1 MSPVSPVSPVSNDT
15 PGRGYLRRFT
25 VGVALAALASIALG
39 QSVPAAQG
47 GGQRKIWDGAY
58 TTEQAAR
65 GKAGYEGVCA
75 RCHGV
80 PLTGGGADEGPPL
93 KGSGFLSHWHND
105 TLAGLYTK
113 IRDTMPRT
121 TPGTISDEVKI
132 EILAYLLQQNG
143 FPAGTAE
150 LARDLPT
157 LDSVRIVQRGV
168 WDGIF
173 TTGQADRG
181 QTAAAQGRCTGCHG
195 TELGGTDRAPALK
208 GPAFLANWEDGSVN
222 RLFAKIR
229 DTMPPSNTDQ
239 LAAATKLDVV
249 AFILRENG
257 FPAGSVELPSGGDAL
272 DTIQIVKKAVDAGA
286 PNFALVEVVGCLSGD
301 ASSGWTLTNA
311 AEPVV
316 TRDEVASATALRS
329 AESKAL
335 GNQTLHL
342 VSVNSLKMD
351 ALKGHKIEARGLL
364 YREPA
369 YSDLNVT
376 SLQPVASACGN

>member
-1 MSPVSPVSPVSNDT
+1 MSDLMR
-15 PGRGYLRRFT
+15 GRKIQSLAT
-25 VGVALAALASIALG
+25 LSAVALAMGTLVA
-39 QSVPAAQG
+39 QQNVPPSQPG
-47 GGQRKIWDGAY
+47 GSKKVWDGVF
-58 TTEQAAR
+58 TSEQAAR

-93 KGSGFLSHWHND
+93 KGSGFLSHWNND
-105 TLAGLYTK
+105 TLASLYTK

-150 LARDLPT
+150 LTRDLPT
-157 LDSVRIVQRGV
+157 LDNVRIVQKGV

-173 TTGQADRG
+173 TAAQADRG
-181 QTAAAQGRCTGCHG
+181 QAAAAQGRCTGCHG

-257 FPAGSVELPSGGDAL
+257 FPPGSVELPSDAGAL

-301 ASSGWTLTNA
+301 ATSGWTLTNA

-316 TRDEVASATALRS
+316 TRDEVASAAALRN
-329 AESKAL
+329 AQSKAL
-335 GNQTLHL
+335 GNQSLRL
-342 VSVNSLKMD
+342 VSVSSLKMD
-351 ALKGHKIEARGLL
+351 AMKGHKIDARGLL

-369 YSDLNVT
+369 YADLNVT
-376 SLQPVASACGN
+376 SLQTLAPTCAN

>member
-1 MSPVSPVSPVSNDT
+1 MSPISNDA
-15 PGRGYLRRFT
+15 PGRTFLGRLT
-25 VGVALAALASIALG
+25 VCVALVALAFMAWG
-39 QSVPAAQG
+39 QSRPAAQA

-65 GKAGYEGVCA
+65 GKSGYEGVCA

-93 KGSGFLSHWHND
+93 KGSGFLSHWNND
-105 TLAGLYTK
+105 TLASLYTK

-150 LARDLPT
+150 LTRDLPT
-157 LDSVRIVQRGV
+157 LDNVRIVQKGV

-173 TTGQADRG
+173 TAAQADRG
-181 QTAAAQGRCTGCHG
+181 QAAAAQGRCTGCHG

-239 LAAATKLDVV
+239 LAAPTKLDVV

-257 FPAGSVELPSGGDAL
+257 FPPGSVELPSDAGAL

-301 ASSGWTLTNA
+301 PTSGWTLTNA

-316 TRDEVASATALRS
+316 IRDEVASAAALRN
-329 AESKAL
+329 AQSKAL

-342 VSVNSLKMD
+342 VSVSSLKMD
-351 ALKGHKIEARGLL
+351 AMKGHKIDARGLL
-364 YREPA
+364 YRDQA
-369 YSDLNVT
+369 YVDLNVT
-376 SLQPVASACGN
+376 SLQPVAPSCAN

>member
-1 MSPVSPVSPVSNDT
+1 MSDLMR
-15 PGRGYLRRFT
+15 GRKIQS
-25 VGVALAALASIALG
+25 LATLSAVVLVMGTLAG
-39 QSVPAAQG
+39 QQSVPPSQPG
-47 GGQRKIWDGAY
+47 GLKKVWDGVF
-58 TTEQAAR
+58 TSEQAAR

-105 TLAGLYTK
+105 TLASLYTK

-143 FPAGTAE
+143 FPAGAAE
-150 LARDLPT
+150 LTRDLPT

-173 TTGQADRG
+173 SPAQAERG
-181 QTAAAQGRCTGCHG
+181 RASAAQGRCTGCHG
-195 TELGGTDRAPALK
+195 SELGGTDRAPALK

-249 AFILRENG
+249 AFILLENG
-257 FPAGSVELPSGGDAL
+257 FPPGPVELPSDVDAL
-272 DTIQIVKKAVDAGA
+272 DTIQIVKKALDAGGA
-286 PNFALVEVVGCLSGD
+286 PNFALVQVVGCLSRD

-311 AEPVV
+311 AEPLV
-316 TRDEVASATALRS
+316 TRDDVPSAAALRS

-335 GNQTLHL
+335 GSQTLHL
-342 VSVNSLKMD
+342 VSVGSRKMD
-351 ALKGHKIEARGLL
+351 EMNGRKIEARGLL
-364 YREPA
+364 YREGA
-369 YSDLNVT
+369 YADLNLT
-376 SLQPVASACGN
+376 SLQPVAPTCSK

>member
-1 MSPVSPVSPVSNDT
+1 MSDLM
-15 PGRGYLRRFT
+15 RG
-25 VGVALAALASIALG
+25 
-39 QSVPAAQG
+39 
-47 GGQRKIWDGAY
+47 RKIKSLATLSAVVLVMCTLVAQQNVPPSQPGGPKKVWDGVF
-58 TTEQAAR
+58 TSEQAAR

-80 PLTGGGADEGPPL
+80 PLTGGGADEGPAL
-93 KGSGFLSHWHND
+93 KGSGFLSHWNND
-105 TLAGLYTK
+105 TLASLYTK

-143 FPAGTAE
+143 FPAGSAE
-150 LARDLPT
+150 LTRDLPT

-173 TTGQADRG
+173 TAAQADRG
-181 QTAAAQGRCTGCHG
+181 QAAAAQGRCTGCHG

-208 GPAFLANWEDGSVN
+208 GPAFVANWEDGSVN

-257 FPAGSVELPSGGDAL
+257 FPPGSVELPSDAGAL
-272 DTIQIVKKAVDAGA
+272 DTIQIVRKAVDAGGA
-286 PNFALVEVVGCLSGD
+286 ANFALVQVVGCLSGD
-301 ASSGWTLTNA
+301 ASIGWTLTKA
-311 AEPVV
+311 AEPLV
-316 TRDEVASATALRS
+316 TRDEVASATALRN

-342 VSVNSLKMD
+342 VSVGALKMD
-351 ALKGHKIEARGLL
+351 AMKGHKIEARGLL
-364 YREPA
+364 YRDQA
-369 YSDLNVT
+369 YADLNVT
-376 SLQPVASACGN
+376 SLQPLASSCAN

>member
-1 MSPVSPVSPVSNDT
+1 MSDLMR
-15 PGRGYLRRFT
+15 GRKIQSLAT
-25 VGVALAALASIALG
+25 LSAVALAMGTLVAQQNVTPG
-39 QSVPAAQG
+39 QPG
-47 GGQRKIWDGAY
+47 GSKKVWDGVF
-58 TTEQAAR
+58 TSEQAVR

-80 PLTGGGADEGPPL
+80 PLTGGGADEGPAL

-105 TLAGLYTK
+105 TLASLYTK

-121 TPGTISDEVKI
+121 TPGTISDEVKV

-143 FPAGTAE
+143 FPPGTAE
-150 LARDLPT
+150 LTRDLPT

-173 TTGQADRG
+173 TAAQADRG

-195 TELGGTDRAPALK
+195 TELGGTDRAPGLK

-272 DTIQIVKKAVDAGA
+272 DTIQIVNNAVDACGA
-286 PNFALVEVVGCLSGD
+286 PNFELVQVVGCLSGD
-301 ASSGWTLTNA
+301 ASNGWTLTNA

-316 TRDEVASATALRS
+316 TRDEVASATALRN
-329 AESKAL
+329 AESKGL
-335 GNQTLHL
+335 GNRTLHL
-342 VSVNSLKMD
+342 VSVGSLKMD
-351 ALKGHKIEARGLL
+351 AMKGHKIDARGLL
-364 YREPA
+364 YRESA
-369 YSDLNVT
+369 YADLNVT
-376 SLQPVASACGN
+376 SLQTLAPTCAN

>member
-1 MSPVSPVSPVSNDT
+1 MSKGMS
-15 PGRGYLRRFT
+15 GRLYRRHLTAGGMFALLGLIAAGQT
-25 VGVALAALASIALG
+25 VPS
-39 QSVPAAQG
+39 AQG
-47 GGQRKIWDGAY
+47 SGQRKIWDGTY
-58 TTEQAAR
+58 TREQAVR

-80 PLTGGGADEGPPL
+80 ALTGGGADEGPSL
-93 KGSGFLSHWHND
+93 KGSSFLSHWHND
-105 TLAGLYTK
+105 TLASLYTK

-150 LARDLPT
+150 LTRDLPT
-157 LDSVRIVQRGV
+157 LDGVRIVQRGV

-173 TTGQADRG
+173 TAAQADRG
-181 QTAAAQGRCTGCHG
+181 QAAAAQGRCTGCHG

-249 AFILRENG
+249 AFLLRENG
-257 FPAGSVELPSGGDAL
+257 FPAGSGELPSETDAL
-272 DTIQIVKKAVDAGA
+272 DTIQIVKKAVDAGGA
-286 PNFALVEVVGCLSGD
+286 PNFALVQVVGCLSGD
-301 ASSGWTLTNA
+301 ASSGWTVTSA

-316 TRDEVASATALRS
+316 TRDEAPSTNALRT

-342 VSVNSLKMD
+342 VSVSSLKMD
-351 ALKGHKIEARGLL
+351 AMKGHKIEARGLL
-364 YREPA
+364 YREQA
-369 YSDLNVT
+369 YADLNVT
-376 SLQPVASACGN
+376 SLQSVGPTCAN

>member
-1 MSPVSPVSPVSNDT
+1 MSDLMR
-15 PGRGYLRRFT
+15 GRKIQSLATLSAVVLVMGT
-25 VGVALAALASIALG
+25 LAA
-39 QSVPAAQG
+39 QQNVPPSQPG
-47 GGQRKIWDGAY
+47 GVKKVWDGVF
-58 TTEQAAR
+58 TSEQAAR

-93 KGSGFLSHWHND
+93 KGPGFLSHWHND
-105 TLAGLYTK
+105 TLASLYTK

-143 FPAGTAE
+143 FPVGAAE
-150 LARDLPT
+150 LTRDLPT

-173 TTGQADRG
+173 TAAQADRG

-272 DTIQIVKKAVDAGA
+272 DTIQIVKKAVDAGGA
-286 PNFALVEVVGCLSGD
+286 PNFALVQVVGCLAGD
-301 ASSGWTLTNA
+301 ASGGWTLTNA

-316 TRDEVASATALRS
+316 TRDEVPSANALRT

-342 VSVNSLKMD
+342 VSVSSLKMD
-351 ALKGHKIEARGLL
+351 AMKGHKIEARGLL
-364 YREPA
+364 YRESA
-369 YSDLNVT
+369 YADLNVT
-376 SLQPVASACGN
+376 SLQPVAQTCAN

>member
-1 MSPVSPVSPVSNDT
+1 MSRHADGCV
-15 PGRGYLRRFT
+15 YLRRLT
-25 VGVALAALASIALG
+25 VSVATAALGFIAVG

-47 GGQRKIWDGAY
+47 NQRKIWDGVFSG
-58 TTEQAAR
+58 EQAAR
-65 GKAGYEGVCA
+65 GKASYEGVCA

-93 KGSGFLSHWHND
+93 KGSGFLSHWSND
-105 TLAGLYTK
+105 TLASLYTK

-143 FPAGTAE
+143 FPTGTAE
-150 LARDLPT
+150 LTRDLPT

-173 TTGQADRG
+173 TAAQADRG
-181 QTAAAQGRCTGCHG
+181 QAAAAQGRCTGCHG
-195 TELGGTDRAPALK
+195 TELGGTDRAPTLK

-257 FPAGSVELPSGGDAL
+257 FPPGSVELPSDAGAL

-316 TRDEVASATALRS
+316 TRDEVASAAALRN
-329 AESKAL
+329 AQSKAL
-335 GNQTLHL
+335 GNQSLHL
-342 VSVNSLKMD
+342 VSVSSLKMD
-351 ALKGHKIEARGLL
+351 AMKGHKIDARGLL

-369 YSDLNVT
+369 YADLNVT
-376 SLQPVASACGN
+376 SLQTVAPTCAN

>member
-1 MSPVSPVSPVSNDT
+1 MSDLMR
-15 PGRGYLRRFT
+15 GRKIQSLAT
-25 VGVALAALASIALG
+25 LSAVALAMGTLVAQQNVTPG
-39 QSVPAAQG
+39 QPG
-47 GGQRKIWDGAY
+47 GSKKVWDGVF
-58 TTEQAAR
+58 TSEQAVR

-80 PLTGGGADEGPPL
+80 PLTGGGADEGPAL

-105 TLAGLYTK
+105 TLASLYTK

-121 TPGTISDEVKI
+121 TPGTISDEVKV

-143 FPAGTAE
+143 FPPGTAE
-150 LARDLPT
+150 LTRDLPT

-173 TTGQADRG
+173 TAAQADRG

-195 TELGGTDRAPALK
+195 TELGGTDRAPGLK

-272 DTIQIVKKAVDAGA
+272 DTIQIVKKAVDAGGA
-286 PNFALVEVVGCLSGD
+286 PNFALVQVVGCLSGD
-301 ASSGWTLTNA
+301 ASNGWTLTNA

-316 TRDEVASATALRS
+316 TRDEVASATALRN
-329 AESKAL
+329 AESKGL
-335 GNQTLHL
+335 GNRTLHL
-342 VSVNSLKMD
+342 VSVGSLKMD
-351 ALKGHKIEARGLL
+351 AMKGHKIDARGLL
-364 YREPA
+364 YRESA
-369 YSDLNVT
+369 YADLNVT
-376 SLQPVASACGN
+376 SLQTLAPTCAN